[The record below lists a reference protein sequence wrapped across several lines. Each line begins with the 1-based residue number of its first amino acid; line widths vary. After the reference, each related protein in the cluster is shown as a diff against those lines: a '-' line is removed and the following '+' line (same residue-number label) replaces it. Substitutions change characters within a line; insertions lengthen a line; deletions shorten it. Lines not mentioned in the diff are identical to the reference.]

1 MKTFKVTGT
10 INKPR
15 LSTSFVRE
23 LLAEKSEHA
32 VEKVYAEIGSR
43 HRVRRYHIKIIS
55 SEEISVDQIKNPI
68 LKKIVCWSVN
78 SLAQREKAEEE
89 LRRLSM
95 EMRYLEQ
102 TADALQQRIS
112 MVNAAL
118 TDINY
123 ANMTL
128 DGIEKEKEN
137 SEMLIPIGGSSYVK
151 VKLADTNKVIIG
163 MGSGVS
169 VEKTLPE
176 AKVTLKE
183 RLDELE
189 KTMHAAQ
196 QQFSQVA
203 ERINSGRSRL
213 ESMLSTREGKQ

>member
-1 MKTFKVTGT
+1 
-10 INKPR
+10 
-15 LSTSFVRE
+15 LSQS
-23 LLAEKSEHA
+23 
-32 VEKVYAEIGSR
+32 SR
-43 HRVRRYHIKIIS
+43 
-55 SEEISVDQIKNPI
+55 
-68 LKKIVCWSVN
+68 
-78 SLAQREKAEEE
+78 AEEE

-102 TADALQQRIS
+102 TADALQQRIG

-128 DGIEKEKEN
+128 DGIEKEKES
-137 SEMLIPIGGSSYVK
+137 SEMLVPIGGSSYIK

-163 MGSGVS
+163 LGSSVS

-176 AKVTLKE
+176 AKAALKE

-189 KTMHAAQ
+189 KTMNSAQ
-196 QQFSQVA
+196 QQLNQVA

-213 ESMLSTREGKQ
+213 ETLLATREGKQ

>member
-1 MKTFKVTGT
+1 
-10 INKPR
+10 
-15 LSTSFVRE
+15 
-23 LLAEKSEHA
+23 
-32 VEKVYAEIGSR
+32 
-43 HRVRRYHIKIIS
+43 
-55 SEEISVDQIKNPI
+55 
-68 LKKIVCWSVN
+68 
-78 SLAQREKAEEE
+78 LAQRDKAEEE

-102 TADALQQRIS
+102 TADALQQRIG

-151 VKLADTNKVIIG
+151 VKLAETNKVS

-169 VEKTLPE
+169 VEKTLPD
-176 AKVTLKE
+176 AKATLKE

-189 KTMHAAQ
+189 KTVQSAQ

>member
-1 MKTFKVTGT
+1 MA
-10 INKPR
+10 NR
-15 LSTSFVRE
+15 
-23 LLAEKSEHA
+23 
-32 VEKVYAEIGSR
+32 
-43 HRVRRYHIKIIS
+43 
-55 SEEISVDQIKNPI
+55 D
-68 LKKIVCWSVN
+68 
-78 SLAQREKAEEE
+78 KAEEE

-128 DGIEKEKEN
+128 DGMEKEKEN

-176 AKVTLKE
+176 AKTTLKE

-189 KTMHAAQ
+189 KTMHSAQ
-196 QQFSQVA
+196 QQLSQVA